1 MLSTLSSV
9 KSRLAIPDL
18 DIQYDDLLTT
28 ALTALSA
35 RFDKETNRTL
45 TRTANSLHEFR
56 ADDAEIVLPLHPV
69 ETISKFELKSNETE
83 GWVEQSNVEYLR
95 RSSCIISLATPLGTC
110 RQQARITYTGGYVM
124 PDTTPG
130 VGQTALPADLEQAA
144 VEQCAYWFM
153 NRDKLGLL
161 RHRPNQGTYIQLANL
176 DLLPSVAAVLN
187 RYTRWR
193 I

>member
-1 MLSTLSSV
+1 MLSTLSNL
-9 KSRLAIPDL
+9 KARLAIPDL
-18 DIQYDDLLTT
+18 DVQYDDLLTT

-45 TRTANSLHEFR
+45 TRTPNSLHEFP
-56 ADDAEIVLPLHPV
+56 ADDTEVVLPVYPLEAV
-69 ETISKFELKSNETE
+69 SKFEIKSNETE
-83 GWVEQSNVEYLR
+83 GWVQQNNVEYLTR
-95 RSSCIISLATPLGTC
+95 NACVVSLAIPLGTC
-110 RQQARITYTGGYVM
+110 RQQARITYAGGYVM

-130 VGQTALPADLEQAA
+130 AGQTALPADLEQAA

-153 NRDKLGLL
+153 NRDKIGHL
-161 RHRPNQGTYIQLANL
+161 RFWPHQGTYEQFANL
-176 DLLPSVAAVLN
+176 DLLPSVSAVLS